1 MVVVNGGGIIVCGPN
16 GFRLQGEVKV
26 SINGIEVF
34 SDEKLFQV
42 SCRDIDRL
50 VLISPQFSSS
60 LPASVGSSVQSS
72 VGGSS
77 NQRRYLAS
85 HIPPTWYTVG
95 ISTKAF
101 LFYEFSVPTRSE
113 QELIYKALSDYT
125 KLPTPSWSDH
135 KLEDFHVVANGWK
148 AFSPQGDFAEEIA
161 AGICRV
167 SHVNANYQVCASY
180 PECVVVP
187 RCVDDDV
194 IVGAA
199 ACRHGRRFPVIK
211 YFHANK
217 STFLATAGE
226 LTALNRSSNKANTD
240 SGDLSL
246 VSSLLTTSSSA
257 QRCRTNEILLGAML
271 PSSGRGLVIDLRS
284 VAFGGSSGSS
294 KTAKIEHRRHRDL
307 APITEANRP
316 VGIHKRW
323 PTRRYFRAAD
333 IDQYDQRWKRTSKP
347 LPEIGEIFTIFGDFI
362 QGKWFLCPTNLSKPG
377 LSILPSVISDI
388 TRPTEFNP
396 LQISTT
402 YTLPGL
408 LPTSNADLSSAS
420 RTISSVDEATSA
432 NGEAFAGVKVSI
444 KKTSAWL
451 SLVRDSLAVAV
462 AGACA
467 LDGRDQ
473 PARQQLDR
481 EKALLTQKF
490 SASSSELAEL
500 NERLGA
506 MATQGAAVLIV
517 GSGEGRDRSLL
528 VSSLIQVILSPH
540 ARTIRGF
547 ESLIQREW
555 VSSGHPFP
563 DRCSHLL
570 PPLRSSNEPASSS
583 DCSPVFLLF
592 LDCVWQIL
600 CQYPG
605 SFEFTD
611 DLLLLLAEHVYVSEF
626 GTFLGDC
633 DAARN
638 SLHLSRAT
646 VSFWRFVS
654 AAVKRVPSG
663 TVDEPRAHSRSY
675 VNSPEVLP
683 KLRNVLFSPSPEDA
697 AVSSTA
703 CWPCLAPQ
711 ALLAIESPLAGLAS
725 GIGACDQLKN
735 LARIIPAHHI
745 AKPLSDLVQ
754 SKRGVGHSPQEVQ
767 RGSQDGATSQAVSPV
782 AVSVTLFKRNFRTP
796 IFPRCFCFEVLR

>member
-1 MVVVNGGGIIVCGPN
+1 
-16 GFRLQGEVKV
+16 
-26 SINGIEVF
+26 
-34 SDEKLFQV
+34 
-42 SCRDIDRL
+42 
-50 VLISPQFSSS
+50 
-60 LPASVGSSVQSS
+60 
-72 VGGSS
+72 
-77 NQRRYLAS
+77 
-85 HIPPTWYTVG
+85 
-95 ISTKAF
+95 
-101 LFYEFSVPTRSE
+101 
-113 QELIYKALSDYT
+113 
-125 KLPTPSWSDH
+125 
-135 KLEDFHVVANGWK
+135 
-148 AFSPQGDFAEEIA
+148 
-161 AGICRV
+161 
-167 SHVNANYQVCASY
+167 
-180 PECVVVP
+180 
-187 RCVDDDV
+187 
-194 IVGAA
+194 
-199 ACRHGRRFPVIK
+199 
-211 YFHANK
+211 
-217 STFLATAGE
+217 
-226 LTALNRSSNKANTD
+226 
-240 SGDLSL
+240 
-246 VSSLLTTSSSA
+246 
-257 QRCRTNEILLGAML
+257 ML

-362 QGKWFLCPTNLSKPG
+362 Q
-377 LSILPSVISDI
+377 DI

-646 VSFWRFVS
+646 VSFW
-654 AAVKRVPSG
+654 
-663 TVDEPRAHSRSY
+663 SY

-711 ALLAIESPLAGLAS
+711 ALKIWRELYQRTILPNPCRIWSSQREALVTAHRKYNEALKMARHLKQTVEELAHQALKSGL
-725 GIGACDQLKN
+725 
-735 LARIIPAHHI
+735 
-745 AKPLSDLVQ
+745 LSE
-754 SKRGVGHSPQEVQ
+754 R
-767 RGSQDGATSQAVSPV
+767 
-782 AVSVTLFKRNFRTP
+782 
-796 IFPRCFCFEVLR
+796 